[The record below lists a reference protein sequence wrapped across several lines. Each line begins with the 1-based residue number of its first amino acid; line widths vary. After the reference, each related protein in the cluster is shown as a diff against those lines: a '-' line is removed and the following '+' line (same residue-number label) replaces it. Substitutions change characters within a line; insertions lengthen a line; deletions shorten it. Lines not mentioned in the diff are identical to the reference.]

1 MSGWTAVTLHA
12 SDEETNERIDRELRE
27 AYNGGTVW
35 TAEGYAD
42 RTVQVE
48 RGANHQTTAEILA
61 EEFPEVE
68 DIVVVSA
75 NDTSDSGFGTVFN
88 VENGAVTKVD
98 SKEGYE
104 GAKGRDVTG
113 YIRDEH
119 GLKCHATWEA

>member
-12 SDEETNERIDRELRE
+12 SDEEANEQIDRELRE
-27 AYNGGTVW
+27 AYQGTEVW

-61 EEFPEVE
+61 DEFPEAE

-75 NDTSDSGFGTVFN
+75 NDTSDSGYGTVFN
-88 VENGAVTKVD
+88 IEDGVVEKVD

-104 GAKGRDVTG
+104 GARGRDVTG
-113 YIRDEH
+113 YIEDEYN
-119 GLKCHATWEA
+119 LRCYATWEA

>member
-12 SDEETNERIDRELRE
+12 SDEETNEAIDRELRE
-27 AYNGGTVW
+27 AYQGAEVW

-48 RGANHQTTAEILA
+48 RGANHQTTADTLA
-61 EEFPEVE
+61 DEFPEVE

-75 NDTSDSGFGTVFN
+75 NDTSDSGYGTVFN
-88 VENGAVTKVD
+88 IEDGVVEKVD

-104 GAKGRDVTG
+104 GARGRDVTG
-113 YIRDEH
+113 YIEDEH
-119 GLKCHATWEA
+119 GLRCYATWEA